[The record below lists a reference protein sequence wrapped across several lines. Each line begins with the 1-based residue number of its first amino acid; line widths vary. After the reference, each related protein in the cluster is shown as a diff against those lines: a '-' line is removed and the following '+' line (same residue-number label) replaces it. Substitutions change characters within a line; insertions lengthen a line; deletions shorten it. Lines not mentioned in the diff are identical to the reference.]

1 MSEEDQTVFHVIFA
15 IVACVLQVAVA
26 TAGIFGHVIIL
37 FVTYRTKE
45 IQNKYGLLLVQ
56 LSITHIICI
65 FGELMNTAFIVA
77 APVLPKTECFKI
89 FAALLVVMIWQS
101 LIMLSISIDLLCAI
115 VFPIHY
121 RKWTARASVCV
132 NVVVCGFIS
141 VAYTMTIY
149 GHTDTTGSG
158 ICNVYTAQNHS
169 VFTHTEALAYTIAV
183 LQVLIYIACYVIMY
197 IRARN
202 FMRRNKNACYRN
214 QHRKTMRTI
223 SMLIVIY
230 MCTWV
235 LSILTTDAI
244 HFVAD
249 VEWRFIMWMV
259 ASVLQMLCFAQTF
272 YVCYQRSSEYRNIFR
287 RLFKLLKLPKD
298 VKIHL
303 QQVCSPE
310 KTHIRS
316 ISFVMT

>member
-183 LQVLIYIACYVIMY
+183 LQ
-197 IRARN
+197 
-202 FMRRNKNACYRN
+202 NACYRN